1 MYIVLHLK
9 MVVKTNDLTT
19 FLFFWGGGVGVGG
32 GAGLGGCFKNCS
44 VVLILMK
51 DRIYHLRE
59 KWKNCLPKI

>member
-9 MVVKTNDLTT
+9 MVVKTNDLTLNNLS
-19 FLFFWGGGVGVGG
+19 FLGGGVGGRDK
-32 GAGLGGCFKNCS
+32 GGCFKNCS